1 MSHLDYF
8 MPSAYR
14 PVLKIKHCILRTG
27 SVPVRPQDNIRL
39 TPTHGDL
46 WAGHCQQLHLLDP
59 NQQAL
64 TLSEDASIL
73 SSVRCFHCAFAILLK
88 ATTSFVMS
96 VCITARTE
104 QLGSHWTDIHEIWYF
119 SIFRRSVEKF
129 QVPLPSVK
137 NNGYLT
143 RRLHNMAHGL
153 SMLNTQATS
162 LLLLHGMNNHA
173 NAPQSYIIRTLPVL
187 SFDMGRRIV
196 PKT

>member
-1 MSHLDYF
+1 MRTDFRVLNITIPTFRYKCVTQSETRKNWDSADLMSHLDYF

-27 SVPVRPQDNIRL
+27 SVPVRPQDNIRR

-104 QLGSHWTDIHEIWYF
+104 QLGSHWTDIHEI
-119 SIFRRSVEKF
+119 
-129 QVPLPSVK
+129 
-137 NNGYLT
+137 
-143 RRLHNMAHGL
+143 
-153 SMLNTQATS
+153 
-162 LLLLHGMNNHA
+162 
-173 NAPQSYIIRTLPVL
+173 
-187 SFDMGRRIV
+187 
-196 PKT
+196 